1 MKYLIYTLLIAIFT
15 SCTSQKKTPKIKETQ
30 PLTQLQSL
38 VDTLTIEE
46 KNIVND
52 FLDIELASERYKS
65 YNNLEIIMIE
75 DAGNGIENLLAYE
88 YAYRDFHSDGNEATA
103 EDNQRLGWILDSIQI
118 KELKNKYSD
127 KKEYHW
133 KSSDIRNFKVNI
145 MKNDTLRNYLKKDRF
160 IELSEKLVLFIKK
173 PIIIDENNAFIS
185 ITARKGFLFGSVFNN
200 YTTLMKKTN
209 RKWKTGAS
217 YWDGSIE

>member
-1 MKYLIYTLLIAIFT
+1 MKYLIYTLLIVIFT
-15 SCTSQKKTPKIKETQ
+15 SCTSQKKTPQIKETQ
-30 PLTQLQSL
+30 PLTQLKSL

-52 FLDIELASERYKS
+52 FLDIELASERYKN
-65 YNNLEIIMIE
+65 YKNLEIIMIE

-88 YAYRDFHSDGNEATA
+88 YAYRDFHSADKEATA
-103 EDNQRLGWILDSIQI
+103 EDSERLGWILDSLQI
-118 KELKNKYSD
+118 KELKNEYSD

-160 IELSEKLVLFIKK
+160 INLSEKLILFLKK

-185 ITARKGFLFGSVFNN
+185 IATRKGFLFGSVFNN
-200 YTTLMKKTN
+200 YTALMKKTN

>member
-30 PLTQLQSL
+30 PLTQLKSL

-52 FLDIELASERYKS
+52 FLDIELASKRYKN

-88 YAYRDFHSDGNEATA
+88 YAYRDFHSDGNEVTA
-103 EDNQRLGWILDSIQI
+103 EDNDRLGWILDSLQI

-160 IELSEKLVLFIKK
+160 IDLSEKLILFIKK
-173 PIIIDENNAFIS
+173 PIIIDKNNAFIS
-185 ITARKGFLFGSVFNN
+185 IATRKGFLFGSGINN
-200 YTTLMKKTN
+200 YTALMKKTN

>member
-15 SCTSQKKTPKIKETQ
+15 FCTSQKKTPKIKETQ
-30 PLTQLQSL
+30 PLTQLKSL

-52 FLDIELASERYKS
+52 FLDIELASERYKN

-88 YAYRDFHSDGNEATA
+88 YAYRDFHSDGNEVTV
-103 EDNQRLGWILDSIQI
+103 EDNDRLGWILDSLQI

-160 IELSEKLVLFIKK
+160 IDLSEKLILFIKK
-173 PIIIDENNAFIS
+173 PIIIDKNNAFIS
-185 ITARKGFLFGSVFNN
+185 IATRKGFLFGSGINN
-200 YTTLMKKTN
+200 YTALMKKTN